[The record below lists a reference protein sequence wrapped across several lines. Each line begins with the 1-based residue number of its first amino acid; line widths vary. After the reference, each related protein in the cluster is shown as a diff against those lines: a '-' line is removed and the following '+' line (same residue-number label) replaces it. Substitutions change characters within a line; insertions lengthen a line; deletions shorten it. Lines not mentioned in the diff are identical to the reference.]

1 MSKLVNNE
9 IQANSLA
16 DDKIQAKPEVGDV
29 FVDEDMNIKLLIIY
43 ISKYN
48 GSFDCLVHDM
58 DNNINYIKT
67 LYFLTDCKYIGKSKV
82 KIEDLFKT
90 ENE

>member
-1 MSKLVNNE
+1 MSKE
-9 IQANSLA
+9 
-16 DDKIQAKPEVGDV
+16 KPEVGDV

-48 GSFDCLVHDM
+48 RSFDCLVHDM
-58 DNNINYIKT
+58 DNNIIYTKS
-67 LYFLTDCKYIGKSKV
+67 LYFLTDCKYIGKSKANLS
-82 KIEDLFKT
+82 DLFKT